1 MPRKRSIAFLS
12 FSLSGILCK
21 ASTFFGLG
29 RIPSR
34 VTMYPKTSNS
44 FRKICD
50 FDGFSVMPAAMSLS
64 NTRCS
69 ISQCPFTPKSGEASP
84 VAMVKSSSQ
93 LFRHPLPSHNFCV
106 SKASPFGPSTYPK
119 L

>member
-1 MPRKRSIAFLS
+1 MP
-12 FSLSGILCK
+12 SL
-21 ASTFFGLG
+21 
-29 RIPSR
+29 

-44 FRKICD
+44 FRKMYD

-69 ISQCPFTPKSGEASP
+69 ISQCPVTPDPGEASP
-84 VAMVKSSSQ
+84 VPMVKLSSQ
-93 LFRHPLPSHNFCV
+93 LFREPLPSHDFCV
-106 SKASPFGPSTYPK
+106 SKASPFGPNTYPK